1 MSVLSAYF
9 DDSGTH
15 TGSLVTA
22 LGGCVARKEQWDV
35 FTRVWTRALKDEGIQ
50 QFHATD
56 LENGYGEFKGWSEER
71 KRRFFKIITNIMREY
86 AKTAIAGLVIVEEY
100 KSAVSQWARRTPAFG
115 DEYNF
120 CFQMC
125 VGQTM
130 SLIDA
135 LNPPMPESEQVA
147 FMFDQQGRVEGVTR
161 RNYSQIKQFRD
172 TADRMGA
179 LTFGDKKRFIPL
191 HAADYIAYEAY
202 KHLDN
207 RVRRSGRPL
216 RGSLKILVEGTGY
229 EFHGHYFGH
238 QRLTELV
245 CCYSKIKNQQGHEPW
260 WPWMRARNSLR

>member
-1 MSVLSAYF
+1 MSLSAYF

-15 TGSLVTA
+15 KGSLVTA
-22 LGGCVARKEQWDV
+22 IGGCVAREEQWDV
-35 FTRVWTRALKDEGIQ
+35 LTRVWAKALKNEGVQ

-71 KRRFFKIITNIMREY
+71 KRGFFKTLTNIVRGY

-100 KSAVSQWARRTPAFG
+100 KEVVPQWARRTPAFG

-125 VGQTM
+125 VGQTA
-130 SLIDA
+130 SWIAA
-135 LNPPMPESEQVA
+135 LNPPMPATEQVA
-147 FMFDQQGRVEGVTR
+147 FMFDQQGKVEGVTR

-172 TADRMGA
+172 PADRMGA
-179 LTFGDKKRFIPL
+179 LTFGEKKRFIPL
-191 HAADYIAYEAY
+191 QVADYIAYEAY

-229 EFHGHYFGH
+229 EFRAHYFG
-238 QRLTELV
+238 QERLKELV
-245 CCYSKIKNQQGHEPW
+245 SYYSKAKDGQGGEPW
-260 WPWMRARNSLR
+260 WPWKRALTSAS